1 MLPALFKGE
10 SNRKPS
16 PPSIIRRVGMSGEM
30 KERIRV
36 NGFLSEASLSTGGE
50 LRWRQ
55 NDDSGGG
62 ERSLIVESDVLGFS
76 VEGREI
82 SVRAFVKEVK
92 GFSCGGS
99 SEFGKRLRK
108 DFVLEMPTE
117 VAAEMWTIRLRD
129 CINSLGRPK
138 RLFIIVNPYGGKKCA
153 RKIFHTEIKP
163 LLVAANIIY
172 TLQETKYQLH
182 AQEIAYKLDL
192 LKYDGIVC
200 VSGDG
205 VLVEV
210 FNGLLKREDWDTAI
224 RVPIGILPAG
234 TGNGL
239 AKSLSDAVGEM
250 YSIQHATFAI
260 VRGHKRSLDV
270 TTIMQGE
277 TKFFSI
283 LMLTWGLIADVDI
296 ESEKHRW
303 MGSTRIDFHCFL
315 RMMNLRKYHGRVEF
329 VPAPGHEFY
338 GEKIKD
344 RGSYVASMNSSNSRH
359 NSSEVLQG
367 GYQGPTDCF
376 DHSEWRF
383 LEGPFIS
390 VSLFN
395 VPWVEEDA
403 KPAPEAKFS
412 DGFLDLAI
420 LKDCSKAT
428 LISLLLKMSDG
439 SHVKSPYVMYLKVK
453 AFRLVP
459 GNRVENPEKG
469 GIIDVDGEVIA
480 RGEGT
485 YMHGKKR
492 DLMVYGSPIQ
502 LIVDQGLATIFTPI

>member
-1 MLPALFKGE
+1 M
-10 SNRKPS
+10 
-16 PPSIIRRVGMSGEM
+16 
-30 KERIRV
+30 
-36 NGFLSEASLSTGGE
+36 
-50 LRWRQ
+50 
-55 NDDSGGG
+55 
-62 ERSLIVESDVLGFS
+62 
-76 VEGREI
+76 
-82 SVRAFVKEVK
+82 
-92 GFSCGGS
+92 
-99 SEFGKRLRK
+99 
-108 DFVLEMPTE
+108 
-117 VAAEMWTIRLRD
+117 
-129 CINSLGRPK
+129 
-138 RLFIIVNPYGGKKCA
+138 
-153 RKIFHTEIKP
+153 
-163 LLVAANIIY
+163 Y
-172 TLQETKYQLH
+172 TLQETEYQLH
-182 AQEIAYKLDL
+182 AKEIAYKLDL

-224 RVPIGILPAG
+224 KVPLGIIPAG

-260 VRGHKRSLDV
+260 IRGHKRSLDV
-270 TTIMQGE
+270 TTIMQNR

-296 ESEKHRW
+296 ESEKYRW
-303 MGSTRIDFHCFL
+303 MGRNRLNFYCFI
-315 RMMNLRKYHGRVEF
+315 RTMKLRKYHGRVEF

-338 GEKIKD
+338 GEEVKD
-344 RGSYVASMNSSNSRH
+344 RGSMNTSKAQGCNSA
-359 NSSEVLQG
+359 EVLHG

-376 DHSEWRF
+376 DHSDWRF

-395 VPWVEEDA
+395 VPWIGEDA

-420 LKDCSKAT
+420 LKDCAKAT
-428 LISLLLKMSDG
+428 LISLLKKMSDG
-439 SHVKSPYVMYLKVK
+439 THVKSPYVIYLKVK

-459 GNRVENPEKG
+459 GNRVENPTKG

-480 RGEGT
+480 RGDGT
-485 YMHGKKR
+485 GVRGKEA
-492 DLMVYGSPIQ
+492 DLMAYGSPIQ
-502 LIVDQGLATIFTPI
+502 LVVDKGLATIFSPR